1 MTSLLVLSPGPLA
14 LIQDLGR
21 PGHADLGVGPSGPAD
36 RRAHALANRLL
47 ANPPQ
52 AAGVEITLGGFAAR
66 VCGEPGDVIEV
77 ALTGAHTILR
87 VDGIAVGYNSI
98 ARARVGQV
106 VSVEVPAGGLRC
118 YLAVRGGIDVPPVL
132 GSRST
137 DVLSGIGPAPVAA
150 GDQLPVGPRPPT
162 HPRVALAPIPG
173 AGRSPLRMLPGPQ
186 LDWLADPDALVTTAW
201 RVDIASDRVGM
212 RLTGPPLVHVDPTR
226 QLPSAGL
233 VRGAIQVPPSGLP
246 VVFGPD
252 HPVTGGYP
260 VAGVLLDADADGGA
274 QLRPGEQVRLRWA

>member
-1 MTSLLVLSPGPLA
+1 MARWVLHLDMDAFFASVEQLTRPTLR
-14 LIQDLGR
+14 GR
-21 PGHADLGVGPSGPAD
+21 PVLVGG
-36 RRAHALANRLL
+36 
-47 ANPPQ
+47 
-52 AAGVEITLGGFAAR
+52 LGGRGVVAGASYESRVYGAR
-66 VCGEPGDVIEV
+66 SATTALPAPG
-77 ALTGAHTILR
+77 L
-87 VDGIAVGYNSI
+87 
-98 ARARVGQV
+98 GQV
-106 VSVEVPAGGLRC
+106 ISVDVPAGGLRC

-132 GSRST
+132 GSRSKT
-137 DVLSGIGPAPVAA
+137 VVSGIGPAPVAA

-162 HPRVALAPIPG
+162 HPRVTLAPIPG